1 MYTDLTWGIIYM
13 NSSKVESFSCL
24 LHWIPIVLILIV
36 IHISVITTGISQH
49 YNYPIPSIGCTTVK
63 TIHISP
69 EGLIIGRKK
78 TGGLYYNIDYNLTN
92 PPLAVRSV

>member
-13 NSSKVESFSCL
+13 NSSKVESSVVYCTGY
-24 LHWIPIVLILIV
+24 LIV

-49 YNYPIPSIGCTTVK
+49 YNYPLPSIGCTTIK